1 MTIEKD
7 YLPDRNLCSEWT
19 LSSFCK
25 YSTFFLL
32 VIATLTICDWFQ
44 EIIYGGVLFHRLRQ
58 WYFLLDFLNFIEKIL
73 CRIATIRSCSFLVV
87 NFLEEYLN
95 AKIVWKYHCANVPWE
110 LQKLF
115 QYLSF
120 LTWRAV
126 SEVWM
131 AASVL
136 LLTRE
141 QCWIWNIKNG
151 AFTKISRSRDSIR
164 LM

>member
-7 YLPDRNLCSEWT
+7 YLPDRNLCSEWK

-32 VIATLTICDWFQ
+32 VIATLAICDWFQ

-58 WYFLLDFLNFIEKIL
+58 WYFLLDFLNFIEKIF
-73 CRIATIRSCSFLVV
+73 CRIATIGSCSFLVL

-95 AKIVWKYHCANVPWE
+95 AKIAWKYHCANVPWE

-120 LTWRAV
+120 LTSMESCLRCLDGWFC
-126 SEVWM
+126 S
-131 AASVL
+131 ASDTSTML
-136 LLTRE
+136 NFKHQEWTIYKQSAE
-141 QCWIWNIKNG
+141 
-151 AFTKISRSRDSIR
+151 AETT
-164 LM
+164 